1 MNIENPQKNNKKE
14 MIYTLSVT
22 LLLTFSFALISAL
35 IGHFALSSLRFFGF
49 ILLLLVFLALFPFSA
64 MDRSFLSRIRENA
77 EDRKKAVS
85 LGLLVVAFI
94 VLFATSSRVYWMLSV
109 GIFVLGINSL
119 SDSRLEKYILPIIG
133 GTFLFIVVFLVYQYN
148 PYVLRGISSLS
159 LRFSAFMGTLIGS
172 PMRMGSDASGFWVW
186 LYFVLCGTGLFIF
199 SAKEGKNLLFFIYFV
214 VGCILLW
221 MLSFVLYGLVFSK
234 LELYPL
240 TQVTL
245 LQLALFFMLV
255 GLFYYFVWR
264 TSHRGTDRTSHPL
277 TVKRTLVFLVLLVSA
292 VFLTTLPFVTQ
303 GNPGKI
309 VFYQRNCAM
318 GSYLPEF
325 PEEGESLGGDQGIT
339 LGATLRYFE
348 ERGYTVEIL
357 TDELSTPVKDA
368 LQDADVFMAANL
380 TSPLSPEDVEA
391 VTAFVERGGGL
402 LVFGEHTNMM
412 ASPVDFQSGRI
423 YLNDI
428 LSFTGIRIR
437 ADTAEWMKKHWQTST
452 ELLPHPVTRGL
463 HTEEVRTGSVG
474 ASLTVSGTAVPVMV
488 GRYAFS
494 DNPNP
499 LEPGFLGDREFEP
512 GEQLGDIILAAADSY
527 GKGKVLVFGDTSYS
541 FNEALPS
548 TWRLMENSMNFLTD
562 TSTIP
567 GVMLWVAS
575 IFFVLCAGITLYSE
589 RRRLTGNYSFVILL
603 AALIISGSISS
614 VMDTPYPE
622 SDALAWIDI
631 AHCNLINTRGYKD
644 NSVDGLTK
652 NFLRNGFTPLY
663 LEDTAQLKE
672 GRILVIIAPTRGYSS
687 GEVKNIVSFVE
698 QGGLLILSA
707 GATER
712 DAVVPFLNRFEMDI
726 GNVPL
731 GPVPWIIETHGRTPE
746 ITQENLDKYWHE
758 PKFMEAY
765 PVGGSNPYKSYAS
778 LTYLGQTY
786 ELIISKQYGK
796 GMVVLIGDSRFLL
809 DENLEYSLEPS
820 RLGKPV
826 FAAIWV
832 GNVELLRD
840 IITDFQ
846 EGSS

>member
-1 MNIENPQKNNKKE
+1 
-14 MIYTLSVT
+14 
-22 LLLTFSFALISAL
+22 
-35 IGHFALSSLRFFGF
+35 
-49 ILLLLVFLALFPFSA
+49 
-64 MDRSFLSRIRENA
+64 
-77 EDRKKAVS
+77 
-85 LGLLVVAFI
+85 
-94 VLFATSSRVYWMLSV
+94 
-109 GIFVLGINSL
+109 
-119 SDSRLEKYILPIIG
+119 
-133 GTFLFIVVFLVYQYN
+133 
-148 PYVLRGISSLS
+148 
-159 LRFSAFMGTLIGS
+159 
-172 PMRMGSDASGFWVW
+172 MRMGSDASGFWVW